1 MQVQH
6 PRDTPVENWV
16 GLVLSLNC
24 VQFLDTC
31 LIQVDI
37 EFPISTL

>member
-1 MQVQH
+1 MQVEF
-6 PRDTPVENWV
+6 PRNTPVDNWV
-16 GLVLSLNC
+16 GLVLSLDC

-31 LIQVDI
+31 IIQADI